1 MPLTGEVDNLERL
14 ESIRNTPRNTPSDG
28 QVDPEVLVMEPSP
41 TIYSED
47 HLPRSVEASRFRAV
61 VVKATGLRTQV
72 HKAFK
77 NMNGMID
84 EIKEIEQTEDENDE
98 DSDYTLN
105 LWRQVGEEFN
115 KLMQNK
121 SAHEDLVAKVR
132 VMCGY
137 MLEGHT
143 ELTVA
148 TKVQKDAKEALAKIE
163 AAEDGLDKGI
173 KDFKSANRKYI
184 MGKKKKKT
192 QQVAEKPAG
201 AAGGVSGRWIENIAN
216 NMQPEGTLKNDGW
229 LTEMKSFKK

>member
-1 MPLTGEVDNLERL
+1 MPLTGEVDNLETL
-14 ESIRNTPRNTPSDG
+14 ERIRNTPSDG

-47 HLPRSVEASRFRAV
+47 HLSRSVEASRFRAV
-61 VVKATGLRTQV
+61 AVKATGLRTQV

-163 AAEDGLDKGI
+163 AAEDGLDKGV
-173 KDFKSANRKYI
+173 KDFKSANRRFI

-192 QQVAEKPAG
+192 QQVVEKPAG
-201 AAGGVSGRWIENIAN
+201 AEEV
-216 NMQPEGTLKNDGW
+216 
-229 LTEMKSFKK
+229 